1 MAKKSEMVEQVVET
15 HMPTQRVEEVK
26 VTEDSNAEEDVEALL
41 QELELDE
48 I

>member
-26 VTEDSNAEEDVEALL
+26 VTENKYPGHATRAFRG
-41 QELELDE
+41 
-48 I
+48 